1 MKVPRS
7 ESPWGI
13 LMLLAAVV
21 SCEDSIGTSPEPA
34 DAADPTDPP
43 AVAAAID
50 CTVRI
55 DQGVLNCEGPA
66 APPASAGLQL
76 HIVGGQ
82 GVYVQL
88 TAGAVS
94 YDAAT
99 ETFQADITVQ
109 NLLSDPLGTPDGST
123 PTGIRVFFHTLPAV
137 TDGTGSVG
145 VSNADG
151 SGTFTGSEQPYFEY
165 DGMLASGATSEA
177 KTWQWAVP
185 ATVEQFSFSVYV
197 HADLP
202 RGGGLYSRVTLGD
215 LQTCALLTPGEVW
228 CWGSNEGG
236 VFGNGTLPPYPDAPS
251 PTPVLGAVGL
261 RLRSLSLAIY
271 GKDWACGVT
280 LPGDVYCWG
289 SNNYGVLGTGPG
301 SLTPLLVAS
310 GMGFSMVEAG
320 ADHVCG
326 LTTAGTA
333 YCWGA
338 NNSGGLGD
346 GTTTDRTAPTA
357 VLTSLT
363 FRDIGAGDGH
373 TCALEASGNI
383 YCWGANLDGQLGDGT
398 TNDHAVPDSV
408 SGDLRFVRLSVGRDH
423 TCAIATDGR
432 PYCWGTGAEIG
443 AGDDYAGYYVPT
455 LVSGG
460 LTVKHISA
468 GFYHTCAVDES
479 NAGWCWGDNGD
490 GQLGTGSRTYTK
502 NVPTAMAGGLEWHA
516 ITAEE
521 EHSCGVTITNEI
533 YCWGSNAYGQL
544 GVPSLPSSPV
554 PVKVQGLSPYAATQ
568 SPTTTTITADDP
580 DPSAVGESVT
590 VAYTVTSTGGTPT
603 GNVVV
608 TDGVDSCT
616 GTVAGGSC
624 TLALTTEGARTLT
637 AVYGGNADF
646 AGSAGTEPH
655 SVRVTWVAVTAGEHF
670 ACGLVHDG
678 RAFCWGENNLG
689 QLGVEPVDP
698 YLSTVPVAVSDWI
711 TFTSIS
717 AGSWH
722 VCGLTAAGDAY
733 CWGRGDFGALGVSY
747 PPSCRPDSPGTLCS
761 AWPLGVE
768 VGTRLLELDAG
779 LDFTCGIGADN
790 ATYCWGK
797 NDRLQLGAASA
808 NTCSGQDCSLL
819 PLTVSGGRSFA
830 TVSAGFW
837 HTCAQD
843 GSGNTFCWGSNA
855 LGQFGNGSTVTQTGT
870 SSTATPEPAGGALQ
884 LAGVFTGVQTC
895 GIDAGGAAWC
905 WGNFNN
911 VGQLGDGTFTGSLS
925 PVQVAGGRV
934 YGVLEVGNAN
944 NILGHNCGISGIG
957 GLHCWGSNRGGQLG
971 TTGGETCTF
980 GEETFDC
987 SSAPVQV
994 SGTLTFQSVT
1004 SGNEFTC
1011 GVTTDGRAYC
1021 WGANGFGQ
1029 LGNGTTAGSPVPVEV
1044 SAPAVW

>member
-13 LMLLAAVV
+13 LLLLAVVV
-21 SCEDSIGTSPEPA
+21 SCEDTIGTSPEPT
-34 DAADPTDPP
+34 DAADRTDPP

-66 APPASAGLQL
+66 APPSRVGPQF

-88 TAGAVS
+88 ASSAVS

-99 ETFQADITVQ
+99 ETFQADVTVQ
-109 NLLSDPLGTPDGST
+109 NLLADPLGTPDGST

-137 TDGTGSVG
+137 TDGSGSVG

-165 DGMLASGATSEA
+165 DGMLASGETSEA

-185 ATVEQFSFSVYV
+185 PTVEEFSFSVYV
-197 HADLP
+197 HADVSA
-202 RGGGLYSRVTLGD
+202 GGGLFSRVTLGD

-228 CWGSNEGG
+228 CWGLNPGG
-236 VFGNGTLPPYPDAPS
+236 MFGNGTEVSS
-251 PTPVLGAVGL
+251 PVPVPGALGL

-271 GKDWACGVT
+271 GGPWACGVT
-280 LPGDVYCWG
+280 LPGDMYCWG
-289 SNNYGVLGTGPG
+289 SNSDGVLGTGTG

-310 GMGFSMVEAG
+310 GMGFTMVEAG

-326 LTTAGTA
+326 LATAGTA
-333 YCWGA
+333 YCWGG
-338 NNSGGLGD
+338 NFSGALGD
-346 GTTTDRTAPTA
+346 GTTANRTAPTE
-357 VLTSLT
+357 VLRGLT

-373 TCALEASGNI
+373 TCALETSGNI
-383 YCWGANLDGQLGDGT
+383 YCWGSNGSGQLGDGT
-398 TNDHAVPDSV
+398 TNDRLVPDSV
-408 SGDLRFVRLSVGRDH
+408 SGDLRFARVSVGRSH

-432 PYCWGTGAEIG
+432 PYCWGYGSKVG
-443 AGDDYAGYYVPT
+443 VGDDDAGHYSPT

-460 LTVKHISA
+460 LTVKRISA

-479 NAGWCWGDNGD
+479 NAGWCWGDNDD
-490 GQLGTGSRTYTK
+490 GQLGTGNRTDT

-521 EHSCGVTITNEI
+521 EHSCGVTVSNEV
-533 YCWGSNAYGQL
+533 YCWGSNASGQL

-554 PVKVQGLSPYAATQ
+554 PVKVQGLSPYTATQ
-568 SPTTTTITADDP
+568 SPSTTTITADDP

-590 VAYTVTSTGGTPT
+590 VAYTVTSPGGTPT
-603 GNVVV
+603 GDVVV
-608 TDGVDSCT
+608 TDGTDSCT
-616 GTVAGGSC
+616 GTVAAGSC
-624 TLALTTEGARTLT
+624 TLALTTEGTRTLA
-637 AVYGGNADF
+637 AVYGGDADF
-646 AGSAGTEPH
+646 AGSVGTEPH
-655 SVRVTWVAVTAGEHF
+655 TVRVTWVAVTAGEQF

-678 RAFCWGENNLG
+678 RVFCWGANEWG
-689 QLGVEPVDP
+689 QLGIEPVDP
-698 YLSTVPVAVSDWI
+698 YVSTVPVPVSGWI
-711 TFTSIS
+711 AFTSIS
-717 AGSWH
+717 AGSTH
-722 VCGLTAAGDAY
+722 VCGLTATGDAY
-733 CWGRGDFGALGVSY
+733 CWGRGDFGALGVAY
-747 PPSCRPDSPGTLCS
+747 PPTCLTGTPGTLCS
-761 AWPLGVE
+761 PWPIGVE

-779 LDFTCGIGADN
+779 RDITCGIGADN
-790 ATYCWGK
+790 ATYCWGL

-819 PLTVSGGRSFA
+819 PLAVSGGRSFT

-843 GSGNTFCWGSNA
+843 GSRNTFCWGSNGF
-855 LGQFGNGSTVTQTGT
+855 GQFGNGSTLTQTGT
-870 SSTATPEPAGGALQ
+870 SSTATPEPAGGDVQ

-905 WGNFNN
+905 WGNLNG
-911 VGQLGDGTFTGSLS
+911 VGQLGDSTFTGSLS
-925 PVQVAGGRV
+925 PVQVVGGRA
-934 YGVLEVGNAN
+934 YSALEVGNAN
-944 NILGHNCGISGIG
+944 NILGHNCGISGTG
-957 GLHCWGSNRGGQLG
+957 ELYCWGSNRGGQLG

-994 SGTLTFQSVT
+994 SGGLTFQSVA

-1011 GVTTDGRAYC
+1011 GISTDGRAYC
-1021 WGANGFGQ
+1021 WGANAFGQ
-1029 LGNGTTAGSPVPVEV
+1029 LGNGSTSDSPVPVEV
-1044 SAPAVW
+1044 SALAVW